1 VAWILWL
8 ELGRALRRLGG
19 VEKLGLPQR
28 QSLVAQTAGFLQAQI
43 ERGEWREWLPSER
56 ALCELMQVSRN
67 TLRAALGQMR
77 KQGVVRPVHGSGNQI
92 VAAAGAR
99 RTRRISQDV
108 ALLTPEPI
116 ERLRPMQSLWID
128 DMRALLSERGMR
140 LRIFHG
146 PQFYAGNPGPALQ
159 KLVTRNPHGCWIPM
173 LASEPLQR
181 WFCKNEVPCVVAGS
195 TFAGL
200 ELPFRDLD
208 HRAACRHAAGALLG
222 LGHRR
227 LAMLMVKN
235 PRAGDLES
243 EAGFVEGVRQS
254 GHAGADVRVIH
265 HEETVA
271 GVTLA
276 VRRLLKLGPRPT
288 GVMVVNPYHYLAVAS
303 RLAESGV
310 RVPHDISIV
319 SRDDDPFLAYVSP
332 VPARYTV
339 SPHVMAKALLR
350 PVLERIE
357 ANAVSQRAGWIM
369 PEFVKGE
376 SVGVVVG
383 GRAMLDP

>member
-1 VAWILWL
+1 M
-8 ELGRALRRLGG
+8 
-19 VEKLGLPQR
+19 EKLGLPQR
-28 QSLVAQTAGFLQAQI
+28 QSLVAQTAAFLQAQI

-56 ALCELMQVSRN
+56 ALCELLQVSRN
-67 TLRAALGQMR
+67 TLRAALAQLQ
-77 KQGVVRPVHGSGNQI
+77 KHGVVRPEHGAGNRI
-92 VAAAGAR
+92 VGSV
-99 RTRRISQDV
+99 RTKPRPAVQDV

-116 ERLRPMQSLWID
+116 ERLRPMQTLWID
-128 DMRALLSERGMR
+128 DMRALLSERGLR

-146 PQFYAGNPGPALQ
+146 PQFYGASPAPALQ
-159 KLVTRNPHGCWIPM
+159 KLVTRNPHACWILM
-173 LASEPLQR
+173 LATEPLQR
-181 WFCKNEVPCVVAGS
+181 WFSKNGVPCVVAGS

-208 HRAACRHAAGALLG
+208 HRAACRHAAGVLLG

-243 EAGFVEGVRQS
+243 EAGFVEAVRQS
-254 GHAGADVRVIH
+254 GHRDADVRVIH

-276 VRRLLKLGPRPT
+276 VRRLLKLEPRPT
-288 GVMVVNPYHYLAVAS
+288 GVMVIHPYHYLAVAS
-303 RLAESGV
+303 RLAEDGV
-310 RVPHDISIV
+310 RVPEEMSLV

-332 VPARYTV
+332 MPARYVT

-357 ANAVSQRAGWIM
+357 GGEVSQREGLIV
-369 PEFVKGE
+369 PEFVRGE
-376 SVGVVVG
+376 SVAAVK
-383 GRAMLDP
+383 DD